1 MKADHDAARH
11 VATKTLRAR
20 PIKIGPRAAWEQG
33 CGLFPIPGIDAC
45 VASRR
50 EWRGGDG
57 PHTGRAMQQRFTPT
71 KQNDSTMAKV
81 LAHRPRYRA
90 RMSVIYYLHG
100 DQLLLRKRPAQIHD
114 PRTPAQRRQRLRM
127 RVASHFLAGFRDI
140 VSLGFSPEL
149 QDNFRQ
155 VGAYQRA
162 LGHLM
167 RNALTAHGEG
177 VTLAPERVLLAQG
190 ADNPMGR
197 LSLHARGRMLR
208 IGWDGRVPPR
218 CRTLLVGIWNRG
230 AGRALSRQV
239 CHNPGDRAITIA
251 IPEGWA
257 GDTLDVW
264 VAPWAEGEKGRYTS
278 THAALEGE
286 KGPQPLPGGRLADLP
301 AKALRRRIAIG
312 GWRRVR
318 AIDVYCGRRKRE

>member
-1 MKADHDAARH
+1 
-11 VATKTLRAR
+11 
-20 PIKIGPRAAWEQG
+20 
-33 CGLFPIPGIDAC
+33 
-45 VASRR
+45 
-50 EWRGGDG
+50 
-57 PHTGRAMQQRFTPT
+57 
-71 KQNDSTMAKV
+71 MAKV

-177 VTLAPERVLLAQG
+177 VAIATERVLLAQG

-197 LSLHARGRMLR
+197 LTLRAQGCTLR
-208 IGWDGRVPPR
+208 IGWDGRVPAR
-218 CRTLLVGIWNRG
+218 CRTLLVGVWNRG

-239 CHNPGDRAITIA
+239 CYNPGDRSITIA

-257 GDTLDVW
+257 ADTLDVW
-264 VAPWAEGEKGRYTS
+264 VAPWAEGERGRYTS

-286 KGPQPLPGGRLADLP
+286 KGAQPLPGGRLADLP
-301 AKALRRRIAIG
+301 AKALRRRVEIG

>member
-1 MKADHDAARH
+1 
-11 VATKTLRAR
+11 
-20 PIKIGPRAAWEQG
+20 
-33 CGLFPIPGIDAC
+33 
-45 VASRR
+45 
-50 EWRGGDG
+50 
-57 PHTGRAMQQRFTPT
+57 
-71 KQNDSTMAKV
+71 MAKV
-81 LAHRPRYRA
+81 LAHRPPYRA

-100 DQLLLRKRPAQIHD
+100 DQLLLRKRSTLIHD

-177 VTLAPERVLLAQG
+177 VTLAPERILLAQG

-197 LSLHARGRMLR
+197 LSLHARGRML
-208 IGWDGRVPPR
+208 
-218 CRTLLVGIWNRG
+218 LVGVWNRG

-264 VAPWAEGEKGRYTS
+264 VAPWAEGERGRYTS
-278 THAALEGE
+278 THAALEGA
-286 KGPQPLPGGRLADLP
+286 KGPQPLPGGQLADLP

>member
-1 MKADHDAARH
+1 
-11 VATKTLRAR
+11 
-20 PIKIGPRAAWEQG
+20 
-33 CGLFPIPGIDAC
+33 
-45 VASRR
+45 
-50 EWRGGDG
+50 
-57 PHTGRAMQQRFTPT
+57 
-71 KQNDSTMAKV
+71 MAKV

-162 LGHLM
+162 LGRLM

-177 VTLAPERVLLAQG
+177 VTLAPERILLAQG

-197 LSLHARGRMLR
+197 LSLHARGRVLR

-218 CRTLLVGIWNRG
+218 CRTLLVGGWNRG

-286 KGPQPLPGGRLADLP
+286 RGPQPLPGGRLADLP
-301 AKALRRRIAIG
+301 AKALRRRVEIG
-312 GWRRVR
+312 RWRRVR

>member
-1 MKADHDAARH
+1 
-11 VATKTLRAR
+11 
-20 PIKIGPRAAWEQG
+20 
-33 CGLFPIPGIDAC
+33 
-45 VASRR
+45 
-50 EWRGGDG
+50 
-57 PHTGRAMQQRFTPT
+57 
-71 KQNDSTMAKV
+71 MAKV

-162 LGHLM
+162 LGRLM

-177 VTLAPERVLLAQG
+177 VTLAPERILLAQG

-197 LSLHARGRMLR
+197 LSLHARGRVLR
-208 IGWDGRVPPR
+208 IG
-218 CRTLLVGIWNRG
+218 
-230 AGRALSRQV
+230 
-239 CHNPGDRAITIA
+239 
-251 IPEGWA
+251 
-257 GDTLDVW
+257 
-264 VAPWAEGEKGRYTS
+264 
-278 THAALEGE
+278 
-286 KGPQPLPGGRLADLP
+286 
-301 AKALRRRIAIG
+301 
-312 GWRRVR
+312 
-318 AIDVYCGRRKRE
+318 

>member
-1 MKADHDAARH
+1 
-11 VATKTLRAR
+11 
-20 PIKIGPRAAWEQG
+20 
-33 CGLFPIPGIDAC
+33 
-45 VASRR
+45 
-50 EWRGGDG
+50 
-57 PHTGRAMQQRFTPT
+57 
-71 KQNDSTMAKV
+71 MAKV

-190 ADNPMGR
+190 ADKPHGEA
-197 LSLHARGRMLR
+197 L
-208 IGWDGRVPPR
+208 PPR
-218 CRTLLVGIWNRG
+218 PGARAAHRLGWPGASPLPHAPGGGLEPGRG
-230 AGRALSRQV
+230 PGALTAGL
-239 CHNPGDRAITIA
+239 
-251 IPEGWA
+251 
-257 GDTLDVW
+257 
-264 VAPWAEGEKGRYTS
+264 
-278 THAALEGE
+278 
-286 KGPQPLPGGRLADLP
+286 PQPG
-301 AKALRRRIAIG
+301 
-312 GWRRVR
+312 
-318 AIDVYCGRRKRE
+318 